1 MIATEIRNN
10 IRDYPFFF
18 YSLSTSFM
26 VFLSIYAIQN
36 WPNSWAQISISFA
49 CLLTLS
55 ATLKRELP
63 NLLKNKTWPVEI
75 KWVLTIFFLGALNIC
90 FSENNWQSL
99 KGMGLFLMSGISVFL
114 TTFFL
119 FQSEKNKEKFF
130 LLCTFCF
137 FILVIYGF
145 FEFYQILTLP
155 PALPRHQLR
164 ILLFSHNPIPAG
176 SILILLS
183 LGPISLLTYFKSGW
197 KKNLLVCSLV
207 FGVIVIILIEKRGPL
222 VSLMLMTFL
231 WVITNRKRLVAFILT
246 GLIVGGIIY
255 NVKGQIPIELKNRI
269 QDEQTLLVRLE
280 FFFIA
285 IEVLKEKPLFG
296 LGFNSPLSKFIPND
310 YEAKIFP
317 ENKYKYYK
325 PWFKPENQNGN
336 FSFINMIT
344 GVTVFDNMALTFL
357 GETGGLFSAAYFC
370 LMFYLIKNK
379 ATNCS
384 NDEKRRFGLLLIV
397 LAGFLAHSM
406 TFDSLKYPNLNWIF
420 HSFLGLLVSN
430 KRIEQVIPSENSSNQ
445 LKGLSQ
451 V

>member
-1 MIATEIRNN
+1 MVANEIRNK
-10 IRDYPFFF
+10 IKDYPFFF

-63 NLLKNKTWPVEI
+63 NLLKSKIWPVEV
-75 KWVLTIFFLGALNIC
+75 KWVLIILFFGSLNVC

-130 LLCTFCF
+130 LLCTFYF

-145 FEFYQILTLP
+145 FEFYQLLTIPYTRPNP
-155 PALPRHQLR
+155 PLR
-164 ILLFSHNPIPAG
+164 ILLFSSNPIPAG

-197 KKNLLVCSLV
+197 ERNLLISSLV
-207 FGVIVIILIEKRGPL
+207 FGILVIILIEKRGPL
-222 VSLMLMTFL
+222 LGLMLMTFL
-231 WVITNRKRLVAFILT
+231 WAITNRKRLVAFLLT
-246 GLIVGGIIY
+246 SLIAGGIIY
-255 NVKGQIPIELKNRI
+255 NVKDQIPIELKNRM
-269 QDEQTLLVRLE
+269 QNEQTVLVRLE

-310 YEAKIFP
+310 YQAKIFP
-317 ENKYKYYK
+317 ENKYKHKTKHNYNEK
-325 PWFKPENQNGN
+325 I
-336 FSFINMIT
+336 SFINMIT

-370 LMFYLIKNK
+370 LIFYLIKNK
-379 ATNCS
+379 ATYCRE
-384 NDEKRRFGLLLIV
+384 DEKRRFGLLLIV
-397 LAGFLAHSM
+397 LSGFLVHSI
-406 TFDSLKYPNLNWIF
+406 TFDSLKYPHLNWIF
-420 HSFLGLLVSN
+420 HSFLGLLAQS
-430 KRIEQVIPSENSSNQ
+430 KRI
-445 LKGLSQ
+445 K
-451 V
+451 